1 MDYCPVMEVYRLSDF
16 LSNAFQVISNRSADI
31 EEKIDRLK
39 KAKRDIENEQDQA
52 SVEIKKLLQPS
63 LDSSWEAL

>member
-1 MDYCPVMEVYRLSDF
+1 MSDF